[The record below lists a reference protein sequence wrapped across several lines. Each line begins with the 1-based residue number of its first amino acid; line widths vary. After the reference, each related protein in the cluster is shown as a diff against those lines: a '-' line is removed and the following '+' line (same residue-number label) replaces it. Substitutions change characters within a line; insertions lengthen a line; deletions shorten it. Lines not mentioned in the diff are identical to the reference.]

1 MRCKTNRCRTNVLEE
16 LDRGI
21 NQLMQG
27 ISAGDS
33 VRPED
38 PRLSL
43 TEYENRY
50 MIECDLPGV
59 AQENVSLQIEDS
71 VLKISGQRNAIAAD
85 ENARVLFNE
94 RSGVKFSRQIPLA
107 RDVDQSSVD
116 AELNNGVLRITIN
129 KRTELMPRRIEIRR
143 ASPAAK
149 ASEFT
154 R

>member
-27 ISAGDS
+27 FSAGDS

-38 PRLSL
+38 VRLSL
-43 TEYENRY
+43 TEHETRY
-50 MIECDLPGV
+50 VIECDLPGV

-71 VLKISGQRNAIAAD
+71 VLTISGQRNASAAE

-94 RSGVKFSRQIPLA
+94 RPGVKFSRHIPLA
-107 RDVDQSSVD
+107 KDADQTSVD

-129 KRTELMPRRIEIRR
+129 KRTELMPRKIEIRR
-143 ASPAAK
+143 ASPG
-149 ASEFT
+149 